1 MQTVPGPAAQIIVT
15 IIPIVGIV
23 MGSVVVFF
31 YLLWNHKQ
39 KMLMIERDLVR
50 RTPFDIDTFSLF
62 TGLVLTGIG
71 AALTIFFLLK
81 EGIDYSLLGGIIPLS
96 IGISMSLFY
105 VARINKTT
113 GQ

>member
-1 MQTVPGPAAQIIVT
+1 MEPVPEAAAQIIVT

-23 MGSVVVFF
+23 MGCGVVFF

-39 KMLMIERDLVR
+39 KMLMIERGINKR
-50 RTPFDIDTFSLF
+50 IPFDFDTFSLF
-62 TGLVLTGIG
+62 TGFVLTGIG
-71 AALTIFFLLK
+71 AALTFFFWVK
-81 EGIDYSLLGGIIPLS
+81 EGVDYSLLGGLMPLS

-105 VARINKTT
+105 MASKNRTT